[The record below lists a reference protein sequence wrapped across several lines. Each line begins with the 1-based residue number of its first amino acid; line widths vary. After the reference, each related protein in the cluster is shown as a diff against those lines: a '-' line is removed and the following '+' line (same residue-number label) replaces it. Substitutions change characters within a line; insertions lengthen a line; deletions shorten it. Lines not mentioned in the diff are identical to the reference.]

1 MNEYLLLFTIGPIQS
16 FIANARKTQDLFS
29 GSFLLS
35 YLTHQTMKKLKKE
48 YNTEFII
55 PGENAKSESDEKMKN
70 KPDEKTKSKPS
81 RFIARIRAETIE
93 QCGEDLERF
102 VNKTLE
108 EIGNIIVNELHI
120 DLDDFNQSF
129 LNQIRTHLQ
138 INWVI
143 LPLNEKYAESF
154 KELETYLGAIKNVQ
168 NFEQLEE
175 RGKKCSLCGKRNVL
189 FYLKQPNKSSIPH
202 ATNLKSC
209 DLAPKNMNEG
219 EGLCSICFIKRFLDV
234 YIKKKNIECV
244 IKDNPFPSTASIALM
259 DSLDQIDENILD
271 DYKNIFK
278 PHFDEDFYFK
288 ENLTKEFFKE
298 KGYTITIDEAKEK
311 YDTINDQIETKNVPW
326 PKYYALLKF
335 DGDNMGKWLSG
346 EFLEDPDQLEEFHKE
361 VTKKLSKFTEN
372 VEQIIKEPKGILVY
386 AGGDD
391 VLAFTNLK
399 HVFEIMKELR
409 ETFPELEKSKF
420 KIKNNVHS
428 TASIGVVLAHYK
440 TPLSQVLKWTREMEH
455 EAKSPQ
461 GNESPTD
468 NKKNA
473 CALAV
478 LKRSGNIAKTKYKWK
493 YNGKSTIDAFQTI
506 ITELEENFSSKF
518 MKNLRI
524 EFNRLMNT
532 DGTYNQEEIV
542 KTEIKRLV
550 KRACIIPENDETE
563 KALLQRKNQ
572 KITELSDTLY
582 QLYCHSY
589 SMENFLS
596 LLDIIDFIERGGA

>member
-35 YLTHQTMKKLKKE
+35 HLTDLTMKKLKKE

-55 PGENAKSESDEKMKN
+55 PSENV
-70 KPDEKTKSKPS
+70 KSKPS
-81 RFIARIRAETIE
+81 RFIARIKAETIE
-93 QCGEDLERF
+93 QCGEDLEHF
-102 VNKTLE
+102 VNVTLE
-108 EIGNIIVNELHI
+108 DTGNMIVDELHI
-120 DLDDFNQSF
+120 DLNDFNQAF

-143 LPLNEKYAESF
+143 LPLNEKYAETF
-154 KELETYLGAIKNVQ
+154 KELENYLGAIKNVQ
-168 NFEQLEE
+168 NFKQLEE

-189 FYLKQPNKSSIPH
+189 FYLNQPNKSHILH
-202 ATNLKSC
+202 AINLKSC
-209 DLAPKNMNEG
+209 DLAPKYMSEG

-234 YIKKKNIECV
+234 YIKKKDIECI
-244 IKDNPFPSTASIALM
+244 IKDNSFPSTARIALM
-259 DSLDQIDENILD
+259 DSLNKIDGSILD
-271 DYKNIFK
+271 DYNNIFNT
-278 PHFDEDFYFK
+278 HFDEDLYFE
-288 ENLTKEFFKE
+288 ENLTKEYFKE
-298 KGYTITIDEAKEK
+298 KGYTITIKEAEEK
-311 YDTINDQIETKNVPW
+311 YKKIKDQIKTKNLPW

-346 EFLEDPDQLEEFHKE
+346 EFLEDPDQLEGFHKE
-361 VTKKLSKFTEN
+361 LTDKLSKFVEN
-372 VEQIIKEPKGILVY
+372 VEQIITGTKGILVY

-391 VLAFTNLK
+391 VLAFTNLT
-399 HVFEIMKELR
+399 HLFEIMKELR

-461 GNESPTD
+461 ENEPITD

-473 CALAV
+473 CALAI
-478 LKRSGNIAKTKYKWK
+478 LKRSGNISKIKYKWN
-493 YNGKSTIDAFQTI
+493 YDGKSIIEAFQNI
-506 ITELEENFSSKF
+506 VKELEENFSSTF

-532 DGTYNQEEIV
+532 DGTYDQKEIV

-550 KRACIIPENDETE
+550 KRACIIPENDESKE
-563 KALLQRKNQ
+563 AFLQRNR
-572 KITELSDTLY
+572 KITELSDTVY
-582 QLYCHSY
+582 QLYCNSY

-596 LLDIIDFIERGGA
+596 LLDIIDFIEWEGA

>member
-1 MNEYLLLFTIGPIQS
+1 MNEYFLLFTIGPIQS

-35 YLTHQTMKKLKKE
+35 HLTDLTMKKLKKK
-48 YNTEFII
+48 YDTEFII
-55 PGENAKSESDEKMKN
+55 PREKI
-70 KPDEKTKSKPS
+70 KSKPS
-81 RFIARIRAETIE
+81 RFIARIKAETAE
-93 QCGEDLERF
+93 QCSEDLEHF
-102 VNKTLE
+102 VNTTLE
-108 EIGNIIVNELHI
+108 EIGNSILDEVGI
-120 DLDDFNQSF
+120 DQNNLKQSF
-129 LNQIRTHLQ
+129 LDQIRTHLQ

-143 LPLNEKYAESF
+143 LPLNEKKYVDTF
-154 KELETYLGAIKNVQ
+154 KELENYLGAIKNVH
-168 NFEQLEE
+168 NFKQLEE

-189 FYLKQPNKSSIPH
+189 FYQKQTNNSPISHAISIDPSI
-202 ATNLKSC
+202 LS
-209 DLAPKNMNEG
+209 PKYLTKG

-234 YIKKKNIECV
+234 YIRKEDIESI
-244 IKDNPFPSTASIALM
+244 IKDESFPSTARIALM
-259 DSLDQIDENILD
+259 DSLNKIDGSILD
-271 DYKNIFK
+271 NYKDIFNA
-278 PHFDEDFYFK
+278 HFDEDLYFK
-288 ENLTKEFFKE
+288 ENLTDEYFKE
-298 KGYTITIDEAKEK
+298 RGYTITIKEAEEK
-311 YDTINDQIETKNVPW
+311 YNKIKDQIKIKDLPW

-361 VTKKLSKFTEN
+361 VTKKLSEFADN
-372 VEQIIKEPKGILVY
+372 VEEIITGPNGILVY

-391 VLAFTNLK
+391 VLAFTNLT
-399 HVFEIMKELR
+399 HLFEIMKELR

-461 GNESPTD
+461 ENESITD
-468 NKKNA
+468 DKKNA

-478 LKRSGNIAKTKYKWK
+478 LKRSGNISKTKYKWE
-493 YNGKSTIDAFQTI
+493 YDGESTIEAFQTI
-506 ITELEENFSSKF
+506 IKELEENFSSTF

-524 EFNRLMNT
+524 EFNRLMDT
-532 DGTYNQEEIV
+532 DGTYNQKEIV

-550 KRACIIPENDETE
+550 KRACIITRNDETE
-563 KALLQRKNQ
+563 EAFLQRKNQ
-572 KITELSDTLY
+572 KMTDLSDKVY
-582 QLYCHSY
+582 QLYCNSH